1 MCSLCEFACTA
12 MVEVADS
19 SRLGA
24 LSVILWTVVCTTSEE
39 KLHMSWLQLLPLA
52 RLAWHYWVSIWCFR
66 CMRHA
71 LKVKQDATEVLG
83 EYCVKWKY

>member
-1 MCSLCEFACTA
+1 

-39 KLHMSWLQLLPLA
+39 KLHMSWLQLLTLA

-66 CMRHA
+66 CMSHA
-71 LKVKQDATEVLG
+71 LKVKQDDTEVLG